1 MDYTMLGQRI
11 RHYRQKLH
19 LTQEQ
24 LAERAGVSASF
35 LGHIERG
42 SRAASLETVMQL
54 CAALDVTPND
64 LLADEALL
72 MGLDLPDLVTVSP
85 KEIVTGVATLLRN
98 RGKA

>member
-72 MGLDLPDLVTVSP
+72 MELDLPDLVTVSP

>member
-35 LGHIERG
+35 MGHIERG

>member
-11 RHYRQKLH
+11 RHYRHKLG

>member
-1 MDYTMLGQRI
+1 MDYTILGQRI
-11 RHYRQKLH
+11 RYYRKQLH

-24 LAERAGVSASF
+24 LAERAQVSVSF

-42 SRAASLETVMQL
+42 SRVASLETVMQL

-64 LLADEALL
+64 LLEDEAILA
-72 MGLDLPDLVTVSP
+72 GLDLPDLVTISP
-85 KEIVTGVATLLRN
+85 REVITGVATLLRN